1 MSNIY
6 YRMIMGFLCL
16 VFVGCAATPPA
27 RFYLLTPM
35 PGVMAP
41 QCNDPTSQAT
51 VVGVEPVVLA
61 DYLNRPQIM
70 TRVDP
75 NQIMP
80 LEFHRWAGSLERD
93 FSRVLI
99 DNLGLLLATDQIV
112 VYPSN
117 AMVRHY
123 WRVAVQVL
131 RFDGIIDQQAT
142 LEARWTIIGF
152 ANGDRVVIITE
163 HQTSSPVRR
172 AERRC
177 NAPIPRVS
185 APDAPRRGPNRLKR
199 GRPGISGHRVHHEP
213 SIRQRESGPCGLLL
227 ECTGPTHH
235 RSALCKS
242 RGRHRLGRGG
252 G

>member
-142 LEARWTIIGF
+142 LEARWTIIDQKKQTTVASCKMTVTEPVKGKSYRNLVM
-152 ANGDRVVIITE
+152 AMSRTITQLSTRIASE
-163 HQTSSPVRR
+163 
-172 AERRC
+172 
-177 NAPIPRVS
+177 
-185 APDAPRRGPNRLKR
+185 
-199 GRPGISGHRVHHEP
+199 
-213 SIRQRESGPCGLLL
+213 IRQHTNSL
-227 ECTGPTHH
+227 
-235 RSALCKS
+235 
-242 RGRHRLGRGG
+242 
-252 G
+252 